1 MRWADVWNGTPGG
14 LVGFCCLR
22 RCLVRRCCQARD
34 DLEQLQG
41 SATFEATFFTRL
53 LKVGEKPLTVG
64 VSQLGKLVLGMQN
77 IHQGCF
83 RVVLDGS
90 LGLINWRQDWTET
103 LALVMWVAEICGEA
117 NCFNGCVCQLHVLP
131 QLWSKLRSRSV
142 IEDRDERP

>member
-1 MRWADVWNGTPGG
+1 MGRCLEWHSRWLGGFFDELDDVWLDDVARPGMTWSNCKG
-14 LVGFCCLR
+14 APRLR
-22 RCLVRRCCQARD
+22 PHFLLDCSK
-34 DLEQLQG
+34 LERNFLG
-41 SATFEATFFTRL
+41 
-53 LKVGEKPLTVG
+53 
-64 VSQLGKLVLGMQN
+64 LGKLVLGMQN

-131 QLWSKLRSRSV
+131 ELWSKLRSRSV